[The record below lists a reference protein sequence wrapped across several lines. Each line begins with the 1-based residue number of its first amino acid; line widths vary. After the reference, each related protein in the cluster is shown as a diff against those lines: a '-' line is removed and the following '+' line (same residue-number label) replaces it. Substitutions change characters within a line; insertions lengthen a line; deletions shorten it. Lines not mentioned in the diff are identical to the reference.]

1 MDRGNLTSAAGL
13 KSAKGGLRNEGD
25 AASHY
30 SHDVDNMTAQPEVGD
45 RLGRLIEE
53 EQKMSTELRE
63 VEAMLNIGGI
73 SLMKKQGTSS
83 KASVRKSAKMR
94 SPAPVPYGTSGL
106 SHTLPHAEAPQRS
119 QPAPKIQSRKESSK
133 APSQTEIVNIGAPTA
148 APPRKATPPP
158 PPPAENHEEEPNGK
172 EEGGAVAE
180 SSQGEEIKN
189 GEETGDRELP
199 AIQKEALED

>member
-13 KSAKGGLRNEGD
+13 KSAKGGIRNSAED

-53 EQKMSTELRE
+53 ESKMKNELTE
-63 VEAMLNIGGI
+63 VEALLNVGGI

-83 KASVRKSAKMR
+83 KVSVRKSAKMR

-106 SHTLPHAEAPQRS
+106 SHTLP
-119 QPAPKIQSRKESSK
+119 PA
-133 APSQTEIVNIGAPTA
+133 
-148 APPRKATPPP
+148 
-158 PPPAENHEEEPNGK
+158 NH
-172 EEGGAVAE
+172 
-180 SSQGEEIKN
+180 
-189 GEETGDRELP
+189 
-199 AIQKEALED
+199 